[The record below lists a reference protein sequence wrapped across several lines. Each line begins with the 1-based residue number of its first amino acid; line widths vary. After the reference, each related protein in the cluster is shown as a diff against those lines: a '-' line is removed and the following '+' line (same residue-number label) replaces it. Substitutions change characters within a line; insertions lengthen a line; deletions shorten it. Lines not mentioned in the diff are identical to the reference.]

1 MFSFFFLSLNYIS
14 PTHLNIIFN
23 IFSYTPFTHKHF
35 CYNSLMHDNFALLFI
50 NVKKLLNLK
59 LTGKWEELQKKE
71 IATIEASVKLRLN
84 TFKG

>member
-1 MFSFFFLSLNYIS
+1 
-14 PTHLNIIFN
+14 
-23 IFSYTPFTHKHF
+23 
-35 CYNSLMHDNFALLFI
+35 MHDNFALLFI